1 MNRLVWNIFLQVKSF
16 EVSKG
21 RDMILGEEN
30 GELKGWIKKLIFWDI
45 ILDDKMCL
53 RLVSHPF
60 VL

>member
-1 MNRLVWNIFLQVKSF
+1 MLVWNVFLQVKSF

-30 GELKGWIKKLIFWDI
+30 DELKRWIKKLNF
-45 ILDDKMCL
+45 LRYYAGFSECL
-53 RLVSHPF
+53 HLVSHPF